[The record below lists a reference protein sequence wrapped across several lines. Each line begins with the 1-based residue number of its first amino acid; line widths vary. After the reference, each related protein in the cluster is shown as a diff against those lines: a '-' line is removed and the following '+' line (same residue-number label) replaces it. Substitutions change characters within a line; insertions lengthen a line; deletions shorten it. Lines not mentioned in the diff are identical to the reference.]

1 MKMKEDLISAVR
13 QQLTGVASPFLLKR
27 ALSVIEESSE
37 DKESLIE
44 ACGKVSR
51 IVALFIDVLLA
62 ERIFRDLKAAVE
74 ESGEGLHSSMRLRQ
88 ENA

>member
-1 MKMKEDLISAVR
+1 MKEDVINAVR
-13 QQLTGVASPFLLKR
+13 RHLSGVASPFLLKR

-62 ERIFRDLKAAVE
+62 ESISRDL
-74 ESGEGLHSSMRLRQ
+74 R
-88 ENA
+88 NALETSALKHQRATSIEKCLN